1 MEGAA
6 PSAPPV
12 SAFRMHKQSA
22 YILVLTVAALVTLGL
37 VMLYSTGAF
46 APDSHGDQFN
56 FLKRQSFWLGV
67 GFIFSIVFAL
77 VDYHWLERS
86 WYVLYPAALG
96 LLALCFIRPIG
107 MRINGSWRWIHL
119 GPVTFQP
126 SELAKL
132 AAIIF
137 IAWWFSKFEAKC
149 KGFLMGLI
157 YPVAVI
163 ATLFALIVLET
174 DLGTTLLIGG
184 TIFLMMFVAG
194 ASPKFLGPVVLA
206 GLAAVLTIAWHIS
219 QRQGRL
225 LAFLHPD
232 QYQEKEG
239 HQQWMGL
246 IAFGSG
252 GPEGLG
258 LGNGRQKMLYLPYA
272 HTDFIFPVIGEE
284 LGLRITLVV
293 VFCYLL
299 VVMSGILIALNAK
312 DRFGML
318 LGFGCTAILGLQA
331 AINIGV
337 TTSML
342 PNKGL
347 PLPFISYGGSNLCF
361 CLVCVGILI
370 NIYRQGK
377 EDKTIAGTQM
387 MVRVRHVSRI

>member
-1 MEGAA
+1 
-6 PSAPPV
+6 
-12 SAFRMHKQSA
+12 MHKQSA
-22 YILVLTVAALVTLGL
+22 YILVLAVAVLVTIGL

-56 FLKRQSFWLGV
+56 FLKKQSFWLGV
-67 GFIFSIVFAL
+67 GFVFSILFAL
-77 VDYHWLERS
+77 LDYHRLERF
-86 WYVLYPAALG
+86 WYILFPISLG
-96 LLALCFIRPIG
+96 LLVLCFVRPIG
-107 MRINGSWRWIHL
+107 MRVNGSWRWIHA

-132 AAIIF
+132 VAIIF
-137 IAWWFSKFEAKC
+137 VAWWFSKFETKC
-149 KGFLMGLI
+149 KGVLMGLI
-157 YPVAVI
+157 YPVGIVV
-163 ATLFALIVLET
+163 TLLIPILLET

-184 TIFLMMFVAG
+184 TVLLIMFVAG
-194 ASPKFLGPVVLA
+194 ASPKFLGPLVVV
-206 GLAAVLTIAWHIS
+206 GVAALLGIAWHIAE
-219 QRQGRL
+219 RQGRL

-252 GPEGLG
+252 GVEGLG

-284 LGLRITLVV
+284 LGLRVTLVV

-299 VVMSGILIALNAK
+299 IVTSGILISLNAK

-337 TTSML
+337 TTSL
-342 PNKGL
+342 FPNKGL
-347 PLPFISYGGSNLCF
+347 PLPFISYGGSNVFF
-361 CLVCVGILI
+361 CLICVGILI

-377 EDKTIAGTQM
+377 EDKTTSSTEM

>member
-1 MEGAA
+1 
-6 PSAPPV
+6 
-12 SAFRMHKQSA
+12 MHKQSA
-22 YILVLTVAALVTLGL
+22 YILVLAVAVLVTIGL

-56 FLKRQSFWLGV
+56 FLKKQSFWLAV
-67 GFIFSIVFAL
+67 GFIFSILFAL
-77 VDYHWLERS
+77 LDYHRLERS
-86 WYVLYPAALG
+86 WYVLFPIALA
-96 LLALCFIRPIG
+96 LLTLCFIRPVG
-107 MRINGSWRWIHL
+107 MRVNGSWRWIHA

-132 AAIIF
+132 VAIIF

-149 KGFLMGLI
+149 KGILMGLI
-157 YPVAVI
+157 YPVLAVG
-163 ATLFALIVLET
+163 TLLVPIVMET
-174 DLGTTLLIGG
+174 DLGTTLLIGA
-184 TIFLMMFVAG
+184 TVLLIMFVAG
-194 ASPKFLGPVVLA
+194 ASPKYLGPLVVVSV
-206 GLAAVLTIAWHIS
+206 AALLGIAWHIS
-219 QRQGRL
+219 ERQGRL

-252 GPEGLG
+252 GAEGLG

-284 LGLRITLVV
+284 LGLRVTLIV

-299 VVMSGILIALNAK
+299 IVTSGILISLNAK

-331 AINIGV
+331 AINVGV
-337 TTSML
+337 TTSL
-342 PNKGL
+342 FPNKGL
-347 PLPFISYGGSNLCF
+347 PLPFISYGGSNIFF
-361 CLVCVGILI
+361 CLVCIGILI

-377 EDKTIAGTQM
+377 EDKMTANTEM
-387 MVRVRHVSRI
+387 MVRMRHVSRL

>member
-1 MEGAA
+1 
-6 PSAPPV
+6 
-12 SAFRMHKQSA
+12 MHKQSP
-22 YILVLTVAALVTLGL
+22 YILVLSVAGLITIGL

-46 APDSHGDQFN
+46 APDSHGDQFS
-56 FLKRQSFWLGV
+56 FLKKQGFWLGV
-67 GFIFSIVFAL
+67 GFISSIVFAL
-77 VDYHWLERS
+77 LDYHWLERS
-86 WYVLYPAALG
+86 WYLFYGMALG

-107 MRINGSWRWIHL
+107 MRINGSWRWIHVGTL
-119 GPVTFQP
+119 TFQP

-132 AAIIF
+132 AAIIL
-137 IAWWFSKFEAKC
+137 IAWWFTKFEAKTG
-149 KGFLMGLI
+149 GFIMGLVV
-157 YPVAVI
+157 PI
-163 ATLFALIVLET
+163 ALVSTLLALILLET
-174 DLGTTLLIGG
+174 DLGTTMLIAA
-184 TIFLMMFVAG
+184 TVFVVMFVAG
-194 ASPKFLGPVVLA
+194 ASPKFLGPLVLCGVA
-206 GLAAVLTIAWHIS
+206 SILIIAWHIS
-219 QRQGRL
+219 ERQGRL

-252 GPEGLG
+252 GVEGLG

-284 LGLRITLVV
+284 LGLRVTLVI
-293 VFCYLL
+293 VFSYLL
-299 VVMSGILIALNAK
+299 IVTCGILIALHAK

-318 LGFGCTAILGLQA
+318 LGMGCTIILGLQA

-337 TTSML
+337 TASVL

-347 PLPFISYGGSNLCF
+347 PLPFISYGGSNLFF

-377 EDKTIAGTQM
+377 EGDRAAGTKM
-387 MVRVRHVSRI
+387 MVRARHLSRI

>member
-1 MEGAA
+1 
-6 PSAPPV
+6 
-12 SAFRMHKQSA
+12 MHKQSA
-22 YILVLTVAALVTLGL
+22 YILVLAVAVLVTVGL

-56 FLKRQSFWLGV
+56 FLKKQGFWLGV
-67 GFIFSIVFAL
+67 GFIFSILFAL
-77 VDYHWLERS
+77 LDYHRLERS
-86 WYVLYPAALG
+86 WYFMFPVALT

-107 MRINGSWRWIHL
+107 MRLNGSWRWVHA

-132 AAIIF
+132 VAIIF

-149 KGFLMGLI
+149 KGILMGLI
-157 YPVAVI
+157 YPVLAVV
-163 ATLFALIVLET
+163 TLLVPIVMET

-184 TIFLMMFVAG
+184 TVLLIMFVAG
-194 ASPKFLGPVVLA
+194 ASPKYLGPLVVLSV
-206 GLAAVLTIAWHIS
+206 AALLGIAWHIS
-219 QRQGRL
+219 ERQGRL

-252 GPEGLG
+252 GAEGLG

-284 LGLRITLVV
+284 LGLRVTLVV

-299 VVMSGILIALNAK
+299 IVTSGILISLNAK

-331 AINIGV
+331 AINVGV
-337 TTSML
+337 TTSL
-342 PNKGL
+342 FPNKGL
-347 PLPFISYGGSNLCF
+347 PLPFISYGGSNIFF
-361 CLVCVGILI
+361 CLVCIGILI

-377 EDKTIAGTQM
+377 EDKTTANTEM
-387 MVRVRHVSRI
+387 MVRIRHVSRI

>member
-1 MEGAA
+1 
-6 PSAPPV
+6 
-12 SAFRMHKQSA
+12 MHKQSA
-22 YILVLTVAALVTLGL
+22 YILVLAVAVLVTLGL

-56 FLKRQSFWLGV
+56 FLKKQSFWLGV
-67 GFIFSIVFAL
+67 GFIFSILFAL
-77 VDYHWLERS
+77 LDYHRLERA
-86 WYVLYPAALG
+86 WYVLFPLALL

-107 MRINGSWRWIHL
+107 MRINGSWRWIHA

-132 AAIIF
+132 VAIIF
-137 IAWWFSKFEAKC
+137 AAWWFSKFEAKC
-149 KGFLMGLI
+149 KGLLVGLI
-157 YPVAVI
+157 YPVGVVV
-163 ATLFALIVLET
+163 TLLVPILLET
-174 DLGTTLLIGG
+174 DLGTTLLISG
-184 TIFLMMFVAG
+184 TVLLIMFVAG
-194 ASPKFLGPVVLA
+194 ASPKFLGPLVIV
-206 GLAAVLTIAWHIS
+206 GLAALLVIAWHIS
-219 QRQGRL
+219 ERQGRL
-225 LAFLHPD
+225 MAFLHPD

-252 GPEGLG
+252 GVEGLG

-284 LGLRITLVV
+284 LGLRVTLAV

-299 VVMSGILIALNAK
+299 IFTSGILISLNAK
-312 DRFGML
+312 DRFGSL

-337 TTSML
+337 TTSLL

-347 PLPFISYGGSNLCF
+347 PLPFISYGGSNLFF
-361 CLVCVGILI
+361 CLICIGILI

-377 EDKTIAGTQM
+377 EEKTTANTET